1 MTAQKSTSGLPQPL
15 RGAVSVLG
23 RVPGAGLVGRVAEET
38 LNTVGS
44 VSPRRRRLAVYTGAG
59 VLGVAGVVEW
69 PVAVA
74 GAAVAWL
81 TQPKPRPEDAED
93 AEGGEFGESGEGG
106 EGGAGQARAE
116 PAEATAAP
124 AASTGL
130 TASAAPAA
138 PAASTGP
145 TASAEPGASV
155 GPPASSEP
163 SASSEPPATAEPTA
177 DERGMPATG
186 DERPGAPA
194 VQDRPGAPAAQDRPG
209 APAAQD
215 RPGAPADRAPTGASP
230 ASRPVPKPSEVAA
243 SVHGAASTG
252 RAATPSTPSAKLD
265 SAKRPPDEARA
276 SGARH
281 GVGTGS

>member
-81 TQPKPRPEDAED
+81 TQPKPRPEDAEGD
-93 AEGGEFGESGEGG
+93 EFGEGG
-106 EGGAGQARAE
+106 EGGEFGAGQARAE
-116 PAEATAAP
+116 RAEASAEP
-124 AASTGL
+124 AASTEPA
-130 TASAAPAA
+130 ASAGPTAFSGPTALSGPAA
-138 PAASTGP
+138 PT
-145 TASAEPGASV
+145 EPA
-155 GPPASSEP
+155 
-163 SASSEPPATAEPTA
+163 A
-177 DERGMPATG
+177 DERDMPATG

-194 VQDRPGAPAAQDRPG
+194 DQERPA
-209 APAAQD
+209 
-215 RPGAPADRAPTGASP
+215 APADRAPADASP
-230 ASRPVPKPSEVAA
+230 GSRPVPKPSEVAA
-243 SVHGAASTG
+243 SVHGPASTG